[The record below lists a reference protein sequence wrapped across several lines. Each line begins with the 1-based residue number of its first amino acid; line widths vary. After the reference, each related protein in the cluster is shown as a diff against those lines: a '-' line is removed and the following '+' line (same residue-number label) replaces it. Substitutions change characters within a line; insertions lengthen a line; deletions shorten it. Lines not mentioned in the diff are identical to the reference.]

1 VYCLR
6 ADDGQIVWR
15 FRAAPQARLIG
26 AFGQL
31 ESAWPVS
38 GSVLVQNDIA
48 YFAAGRTSQLDGG
61 IYLYGL
67 DARSGE
73 LRCQHHLTGPD
84 YQVGDFETN
93 YQLPMGTLPDVLVG
107 DGTNVIM
114 RSEAFD
120 ADLQPIRGR
129 SSPDLRT
136 GSGLLDGTYFKR
148 MPWTSGGE
156 YARLIVWDAQSVYYV
171 RMFDSLRGLDPT
183 VYFTPGRQGYLLFS
197 RSVDRRGTGWSQ
209 RVPVRVCAMA
219 VANDRLLAA
228 GPPDVVDPKD
238 PFGAFEGRQGGLL
251 YVIDSGTGEHVAEH
265 RLASPPVFHGIAAA
279 RGRVYLALEDGSV
292 VGYGRV
298 ESGE

>member
-1 VYCLR
+1 
-6 ADDGQIVWR
+6 
-15 FRAAPQARLIG
+15 
-26 AFGQL
+26 
-31 ESAWPVS
+31 
-38 GSVLVQNDIA
+38 
-48 YFAAGRTSQLDGG
+48 
-61 IYLYGL
+61 
-67 DARSGE
+67 
-73 LRCQHHLTGPD
+73 
-84 YQVGDFETN
+84 
-93 YQLPMGTLPDVLVG
+93 
-107 DGTNVIM
+107 
-114 RSEAFD
+114 
-120 ADLQPIRGR
+120 
-129 SSPDLRT
+129 
-136 GSGLLDGTYFKR
+136 

-156 YARLIVWDAQSVYYV
+156 YARLIVRDAQSVYYV

-219 VANDRLLAA
+219 VANDRLFAA

-251 YVIDSGTGEHVAEH
+251 YVIDSGTGEHVVEH

-279 RGRVYLALEDGSV
+279 RGRVYLALEDGSL